1 MSALRMARALPHAAP
16 SSRLPGMIR
25 FLAVSLLALALSACG
40 FHLRNALTLP
50 TDLGPVRV
58 VSPDPYSPLAES
70 LADSLQRAGAT
81 PATPEMGA
89 RTARLQLLSE
99 RWADTP
105 IAIDEVGRAQE
116 FSLRYAVI
124 FTLQDAS
131 GRQLVPRQAVEL
143 SRDYI
148 APPADSIGKTSERE
162 LLVREVRREMAAAI
176 LRRVDAALHA
186 VAPQPDAPQ
195 ADTAA
200 P

>member
-1 MSALRMARALPHAAP
+1 MSRALPHAAA
-16 SSRLPGMIR
+16 SSRLPRMIR
-25 FLAVSLLALALSACG
+25 ILLVTLLALALTACG
-40 FHLRNALTLP
+40 FHLRNALSLP
-50 TDLGPVRV
+50 VNLGPVRV
-58 VSPDPYSPLAES
+58 SSPDPYSPLAES
-70 LADSLQRAGAT
+70 LADALQRAGAV

-89 RTARLQLLSE
+89 DVATLQLLSE

-131 GRQLVPRQAVEL
+131 GRQLVPQQAVEL

-148 APPADSIGKTSERE
+148 APPADSIGRTSERE
-162 LLVREVRREMAAAI
+162 LLVREVRREMSAAI

-186 VAPQPDAPQ
+186 VAPASAPQ
-195 ADTAA
+195 ADAST